1 MKIKKT
7 VFSKQ
12 QVLEYFIY
20 ASLWAVVF
28 LAPLFESLK
37 KNAEFDWL
45 SALKSDRFIIP
56 FLLIFLIHD
65 LSLSLT
71 LRKKIGGW
79 IHILVIAIC
88 IGVAVFSSPFLKP
101 AARHMPEREFAPPPK
116 PTMEPPKG
124 NFHPPKEPYGK
135 KIFGPLRLTPPM
147 GDLLMVIFII
157 GFNTVV
163 KLQFRSVKKL
173 QRLEE
178 LERQHVETELA
189 YLKSQISPHFFMNT
203 LNNIHALIDV
213 DSEKAKETVIELS
226 KLMRFLLYESG
237 QRVIPL
243 AKEVTFL
250 SNFVELMKL
259 RYTDSV
265 DIKMELP
272 ESIPSSIQVPPLLL
286 LPFLENA
293 FKHGISYRK
302 PSYVHFSLSITDG
315 KLCCI
320 VKNSNHSRGDNPK
333 VGIGLDN
340 VRKRLQILF
349 DSNYQL
355 NVSSTDEEFRID
367 LTLDPGD
374 SNVNF

>member
-37 KNAEFDWL
+37 KNAELDWL

-56 FLLIFLIHD
+56 FLLIFLVHD

-71 LRKKIGGW
+71 LRKKIGRW
-79 IHILVIAIC
+79 IHVLVITIC
-88 IGVAVFSSPFLKP
+88 IGVAVFSSPLLKP
-101 AARHMPEREFAPPPK
+101 AEKHMPEREFAPPPK
-116 PTMEPPKG
+116 PAMEPPRG
-124 NFHPPKEPYGK
+124 NFPPPKEPHEK
-135 KIFGPLRLTPPM
+135 KTFGPLRLTPPM

-213 DSEKAKETVIELS
+213 DGEKAKETVIELS

-259 RYTDSV
+259 RYTENV
-265 DIKMELP
+265 DIQMELP

-302 PSYVHFSLSITDG
+302 LSYVHFSLSIIG
-315 KLCCI
+315 SKLCCI
-320 VKNSNHSRGDNPK
+320 VKNSNHSRGDNQK

-349 DSNYQL
+349 GSSYQL
-355 NVSSTDEEFRID
+355 NVNSTDEEFRVD
-367 LTLDPGD
+367 LTLDLAG

>member
-1 MKIKKT
+1 
-7 VFSKQ
+7 
-12 QVLEYFIY
+12 
-20 ASLWAVVF
+20 
-28 LAPLFESLK
+28 
-37 KNAEFDWL
+37 
-45 SALKSDRFIIP
+45 
-56 FLLIFLIHD
+56 
-65 LSLSLT
+65 
-71 LRKKIGGW
+71 
-79 IHILVIAIC
+79 
-88 IGVAVFSSPFLKP
+88 
-101 AARHMPEREFAPPPK
+101 
-116 PTMEPPKG
+116 
-124 NFHPPKEPYGK
+124 
-135 KIFGPLRLTPPM
+135 
-147 GDLLMVIFII
+147 
-157 GFNTVV
+157 
-163 KLQFRSVKKL
+163 
-173 QRLEE
+173 
-178 LERQHVETELA
+178 
-189 YLKSQISPHFFMNT
+189 MNT

-259 RYTDSV
+259 RYTENI
-265 DIKMELP
+265 DIQMELP

-302 PSYVHFSLSITDG
+302 PSYVHFSLSINES

-320 VKNSNHSRGDNPK
+320 VKNSNHSRGDNQK

-349 DSNYQL
+349 GSSYQL
-355 NVSSTDEEFRID
+355 NVSSTDEEFRVD
-367 LTLDPGD
+367 LTLDLAG

>member
-1 MKIKKT
+1 MRIKKT

-37 KNAEFDWL
+37 KNTEFDWL

-56 FLLIFLIHD
+56 FLLIFLIHN

-71 LRKKIGGW
+71 LRKKIGRW
-79 IHILVIAIC
+79 VHILVITIC
-88 IGVAVFSSPFLKP
+88 ICVAVFSSPFLKP
-101 AARHMPEREFAPPPK
+101 AEKHMPGREFAPPPK
-116 PTMEPPKG
+116 PTMEPPRG
-124 NFHPPKEPYGK
+124 NFPPPKEPHEN

-259 RYTDSV
+259 RYTENI
-265 DIKMELP
+265 DIQMELP

-302 PSYVHFSLSITDG
+302 PSYVHFSLSINES

-320 VKNSNHSRGDNPK
+320 VKNSNHSRGDNQK

-349 DSNYQL
+349 GSSYQL
-355 NVSSTDEEFRID
+355 NVSSTDEEFRVD
-367 LTLDPGD
+367 LTLDLAG

>member
-1 MKIKKT
+1 MRIKKAI
-7 VFSKQ
+7 FSKQ

-20 ASLWAVVF
+20 ASLWVVVF
-28 LAPLFESLK
+28 LTPLFEGLRKS
-37 KNAEFDWL
+37 AEFDWL
-45 SALKSDRFIIP
+45 STLKSDRFIIP
-56 FLLIFLIHD
+56 FLLVFLIHD
-65 LSLSLT
+65 FSLSLT
-71 LRKKIGGW
+71 LRKKVGRW
-79 IHILVIAIC
+79 VHILVIAVC
-88 IGVAVFSSPFLKP
+88 IGVAFFSSPFLKP
-101 AARHMPEREFAPPPK
+101 ADRHMPEREFAPPLK

-124 NFHPPKEPYGK
+124 NFPPPREPHEK
-135 KIFGPLRLTPPM
+135 KIFGPLRLAPPM
-147 GDLLMVIFII
+147 GDLLIVMFII

-213 DSEKAKETVIELS
+213 DSEKAKETVIELA

-259 RYTDSV
+259 RYIDNV
-265 DIKMELP
+265 EIKMELP
-272 ESIPSSIQVPPLLL
+272 ENIPSSILVPPLLL

-302 PSYVHFSLSITDG
+302 PSYVHFTLSISDG
-315 KLCCI
+315 KLCC
-320 VKNSNHSRGDNPK
+320 VVRNSNHGRGNNPN

-355 NVSSTDEEFRID
+355 NVNNTDAEFTVD
-367 LTLDPGD
+367 LSLDLGD
-374 SNVNF
+374 RNVNY